1 MILNNV
7 EFKCMLQL
15 QFILQSKKKSIKTE
29 MVLGH
34 SAISSILICTLNAIV
49 AMFSVL

>member
-1 MILNNV
+1 MILNDV

-15 QFILQSKKKSIKTE
+15 QFILQSKKSIKTE
-29 MVLGH
+29 MVWGH